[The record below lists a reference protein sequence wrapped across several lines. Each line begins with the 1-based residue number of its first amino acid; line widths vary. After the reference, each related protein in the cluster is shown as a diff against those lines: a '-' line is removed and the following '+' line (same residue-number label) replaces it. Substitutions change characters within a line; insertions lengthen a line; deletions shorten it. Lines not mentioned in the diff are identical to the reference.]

1 MPTLIQDI
9 RYGSRMLLKNSGF
22 TAVAVLTLALAIG
35 ANSAL
40 FSVVN
45 AVLLKPLP
53 FQDSSRLVNIRM
65 TEKREANRISSV
77 VSYPDFQDWE
87 AQSRSFSSMTVWD
100 TEDYTLTGQAEPVDL
115 SGTVASANLFS
126 TLGVSPVL
134 GRAFLPSEERPGNS
148 GFAAILSYS
157 TWQGRF
163 GGDPQILGRALTLNG
178 QSFTVIGVMPNGFQF
193 PIQQDHVDLWTTL
206 APKMVVRDGGT
217 PMTAQRGAHWLRTI
231 ARLKPGVTIQQ
242 ATAGLNVVQ
251 SAINKAHPEN
261 RPTGIDIIPEKERLV
276 GDVNQALLILFAAV
290 GFVLLIACANLANLL
305 LARSTARQKEI
316 SIRAALGAGRMAI
329 VRQLLTESVLL
340 SLIGGACGLLLAFW
354 ANGALVNMA
363 AKSLPRAATITLD
376 GTVLAFTAAVTI
388 LCGLLFGLAPALQ
401 TSKLSISHAL
411 NEAGR
416 TGTESGDQ
424 GRIRSTLVISEVA
437 LALVLLIGSGLLI
450 QSLWKLQRTDPGFRK
465 DQLITFELYL
475 PGSRYQDPQ
484 VLAFYRDLMPKLQAI
499 PGVQEASGAFGLP
512 FAPNGATIG
521 FDIARHPVPE
531 SERPS
536 ADTKIVAPGF
546 FPTMGIP
553 LLNGREFAPQDTLSS
568 TPVLM
573 VNEAFV
579 KKYFRGE
586 NPIGQQVKPG
596 IGFGKDAPEEFR
608 EVIGVVGDVKGTG
621 DLSAPADPQV
631 YLPTTQGPINDLNV
645 VVRTALPLATI
656 LPDLRTQVHSI
667 DHDLPLLGVKTMS
680 DYVDESIAQPK
691 LNTLLLGIF
700 AGLAFILT
708 AIGLYGVIS
717 YSVAQRT
724 REMGIRMAL
733 GAQRGLILKMIL
745 QQGLRLALIGVGAG
759 LCAAFA
765 LTRLISSLLY
775 EVRPT
780 DLATFLA
787 VSLLLLGIALFASYV
802 PALRATRIDP
812 VVALRHE

>member
-9 RYGSRMLLKNSGF
+9 RYGSRMLLKNTGF
-22 TAVAVLTLALAIG
+22 TAIAVLTLALAIG

-45 AVLLKPLP
+45 AVLLRPLP
-53 FQDSSRLVNIRM
+53 FHNPKRLVNIRM
-65 TEKREANRISSV
+65 ADKQEANGISTI
-77 VSYPDFQDWE
+77 VSYPDFLDWRT
-87 AQSRSFSSMTVWD
+87 QSHSFSSMSVWD
-100 TEDYTLTGQAEPVDL
+100 STDFTLTGQGDPIHFAGIAE
-115 SGTVASANLFS
+115 SANLFS
-126 TLGVSPVL
+126 TLGVSPAL
-134 GRAFLPSEERPGNS
+134 GRNFLASEDRLGNS
-148 GFAAILSYS
+148 SFAVILSYA
-157 TWQGRF
+157 TWQGKF
-163 GGDPQILGRALTLNG
+163 GGDPHILGHALTLNG
-178 QSFTVIGVMPNGFQF
+178 LSFKIVGVMPEGFQF
-193 PIQQDHVDLWTTL
+193 PIQHDPVELWTTM
-206 APKMVVRDGGT
+206 APKMLSRNGPPLT
-217 PMTAQRGAHWLRTI
+217 EQRGARWLLTVG
-231 ARLKPGVTIQQ
+231 RLKPGVTIQQ
-242 ATAGLNVVQ
+242 ATADLNVIQ

-261 RPTGIDIIPEKERLV
+261 RPKGINIIPEKERLV
-276 GDVNQALLILFAAV
+276 GDVNQALLILFGAV

-316 SIRAALGAGRMAI
+316 SIRAALGAGRAAI
-329 VRQLLTESVLL
+329 IRQLLTESVLL

-354 ANGALVNMA
+354 ANSALISLA
-363 AKSLPRAATITLD
+363 AKSVPRAASIGLD

-411 NEAGR
+411 NETGR
-416 TGTESGDQ
+416 SETGSGDQ
-424 GRIRSTLVISEVA
+424 GRVRSTLVVSEVA

-465 DQLITFELYL
+465 NQLVTFEVYL
-475 PGSRYQDPQ
+475 PSSRYQQ
-484 VLAFYRDLMPKLQAI
+484 NEQIHAFYRDLIPKLRAV

-512 FAPNGATIG
+512 FTPSGITVG
-521 FDIARHPVPE
+521 FDIARHPLPE
-531 SERPS
+531 SERPT
-536 ADTKIVAPGF
+536 ADIKIVASDF
-546 FPTMGIP
+546 FQTLGIP
-553 LLNGREFAPQDTLSS
+553 LLKGRAFSPEDTQSS
-568 TPVLM
+568 MPVIM
-573 VNEAFV
+573 VNQAFV
-579 KKYFRGE
+579 KKFFRGE
-586 NPIGQQVKPG
+586 DPIGQQVKPG
-596 IGFGKDAPEEFR
+596 IGFGKENPEELR
-608 EVIGVVGDVKGTG
+608 DVIGVVGDTKGTG
-621 DLSAPADPQV
+621 DLSEPDDPQM
-631 YLPTTQGPINDLNV
+631 YLPTTQGPVNDMNFV
-645 VVRTALPLATI
+645 IRTALPLETV
-656 LPDLRTQVHSI
+656 LPDLRTQVHSL

-745 QQGLRLALIGVGAG
+745 RQGIRLALIGIAAG

-765 LTRLISSLLY
+765 LTRLINSLLY
-775 EVRPT
+775 GVRPT
-780 DLATFLA
+780 DVATFLG
-787 VSLLLLGIALFASYV
+787 VSLLLFAIALLASYV